1 MFTTFVQFL
10 FKLRFPEGQGGMKE
24 TFGNSG
30 GESGGGGG
38 GGGSIFL
45 HKNGNSGEVGVW
57 IFSGTAHLIK
67 IRENWVLIK

>member
-30 GESGGGGG
+30 GEGGLFSFTKMEIPERW
-38 GGGSIFL
+38 GS
-45 HKNGNSGEVGVW
+45 
-57 IFSGTAHLIK
+57 
-67 IRENWVLIK
+67 